1 MRERPST
8 RGLGAA
14 RLTEHAAAAMR
25 RRQIAVSELRA
36 MLMDPGQR
44 LLVRPGR
51 GVCQARLEWRFRLV
65 LLRAVVDVDVHPPR
79 VVTVYRTSRIAR
91 HWR

>member
-14 RLTEHAAAAMR
+14 RLTEHAAATMR
-25 RRQIAVSELRA
+25 RRQIAVAEVRA
-36 MLMDPGQR
+36 MLTDPGQR

-51 GVCQARLEWRFRLV
+51 VVCQARVEWRFRPA